1 MQNKKNSHRPRNIL
15 KANRKA
21 RNDRPYKPS
30 SGLMFVA
37 QLTTLIAS
45 EEAEADEAELL
56 EDEHDV
62 HHFVH
67 CVGEGAGVD
76 GVSGWVGAVE
86 FGRRWGGRHC
96 WLLQPLLGGDV
107 FLVRVGGR
115 FD

>member
-1 MQNKKNSHRPRNIL
+1 
-15 KANRKA
+15 
-21 RNDRPYKPS
+21 
-30 SGLMFVA
+30 MFVT

-86 FGRRWGGRHC
+86 FGRRWGGRH
-96 WLLQPLLGGDV
+96 LLGCAI
-107 FLVRVGGR
+107 
-115 FD
+115 

>member
-1 MQNKKNSHRPRNIL
+1 ML
-15 KANRKA
+15 
-21 RNDRPYKPS
+21 
-30 SGLMFVA
+30 VT

-86 FGRRWGGRHC
+86 FGRRWGGRH
-96 WLLQPLLGGDV
+96 LLVVTTCAGRRCVFGLGW
-107 FLVRVGGR
+107 R
-115 FD
+115 FY

>member
-1 MQNKKNSHRPRNIL
+1 
-15 KANRKA
+15 
-21 RNDRPYKPS
+21 
-30 SGLMFVA
+30 MFVA
-37 QLTTLIAS
+37 QLTAMVAR

-86 FGRRWGGRHC
+86 FFGSWGWGRH
-96 WLLQPLLGGDV
+96 LLVVRLECSTLLGGDV
-107 FLVRVGGR
+107 SLVWVGGR
-115 FD
+115 LD